1 MSEVV
6 SFLLLSLSSR
16 LALTKSPLNNGH
28 FVIVWTDG
36 IHKQIISYS
45 VSLFSRCS
53 SFIAVVTSCCARACS
68 PLVVESILFNCDRC
82 SFLLYHYIFKLL
94 LKVKRLQQ
102 SAEAERKT
110 THVEF
115 LYKWAKRWV
124 QSGEWRRKT
133 KIKLNFSY
141 FRFYIKFFEFIFFSS
156 FLCLPFYYYFR
167 LMFIVNCMF
176 IFFVKHRATN
186 SFKIYLPVEKYFIIL
201 YFMFA
206 FWESTTWEDN
216 HFLKL
221 KTIKEEIRR

>member
-1 MSEVV
+1 MAT
-6 SFLLLSLSSR
+6 LLLYG
-16 LALTKSPLNNGH
+16 N
-28 FVIVWTDG
+28 G

-68 PLVVESILFNCDRC
+68 PLVVESILFNFDRC

-94 LKVKRLQQ
+94 LKVKRLQE
-102 SAEAERKT
+102 SAEAAERKT

-115 LYKWAKRWV
+115 LYKWAKRWA
-124 QSGEWRRKT
+124 QSGERRRKT
-133 KIKLNFSY
+133 EIRFNFS
-141 FRFYIKFFEFIFFSS
+141 FYIQFFEFIFFSS

-186 SFKIYLPVEKYFIIL
+186 SF
-201 YFMFA
+201 
-206 FWESTTWEDN
+206 
-216 HFLKL
+216 
-221 KTIKEEIRR
+221 

>member
-1 MSEVV
+1 MAT
-6 SFLLLSLSSR
+6 LLLYG
-16 LALTKSPLNNGH
+16 N
-28 FVIVWTDG
+28 G

-68 PLVVESILFNCDRC
+68 PLVVESILFNFDRC

-94 LKVKRLQQ
+94 LKVKRLQE
-102 SAEAERKT
+102 SAEAAERKT

-115 LYKWAKRWV
+115 LYKWAKRWA
-124 QSGEWRRKT
+124 QSGDRRRKTEKRRKT
-133 KIKLNFSY
+133 K
-141 FRFYIKFFEFIFFSS
+141 FFIYWIHFLSS

-186 SFKIYLPVEKYFIIL
+186 SF
-201 YFMFA
+201 
-206 FWESTTWEDN
+206 
-216 HFLKL
+216 
-221 KTIKEEIRR
+221 